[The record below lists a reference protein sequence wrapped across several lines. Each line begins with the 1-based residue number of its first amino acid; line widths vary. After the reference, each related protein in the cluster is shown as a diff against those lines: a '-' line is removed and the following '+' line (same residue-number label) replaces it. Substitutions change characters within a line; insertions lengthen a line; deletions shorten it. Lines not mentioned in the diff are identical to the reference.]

1 MSQRPAPSP
10 DEPWPPDV
18 LEDWLSARSDDERRR
33 ILLEFGFDTAHQP
46 DAARLF
52 VASAQRTPNHPKQHK
67 PQDKSDKRKLK
78 RILAVIAAVIGAASA
93 IVGLLAD
100 WPAARETLRA
110 MVDSLLALFK

>member
-1 MSQRPAPSP
+1 MRPSPAPSP

-33 ILLEFGFDTAHQP
+33 ILLEFGYDVRHRP
-46 DAARLF
+46 DAERLF
-52 VASAQRTPNHPKQHK
+52 GASAQRAAHKAKQHK

-78 RILAVIAAVIGAASA
+78 RILAAMGAVIGAVSA

-100 WPAARETLRA
+100 WPAAWDTLRG
-110 MVDSLLALFK
+110 MVESLLALLK

>member
-52 VASAQRTPNHPKQHK
+52 SRRKK
-67 PQDKSDKRKLK
+67 PQQTKLH
-78 RILAVIAAVIGAASA
+78 RRQRNVQRRQLCLRVITTV
-93 IVGLLAD
+93 VDLLAK
-100 WPAARETLRA
+100 
-110 MVDSLLALFK
+110 LLAIIKTLLS